1 MKITIIGTGY
11 VGLVS
16 GAVFADWGHDVL
28 CLDVNEKKI
37 EMIKKGVM
45 PIYEE
50 GLEELVKKV
59 QDEGKFIATTDYERA
74 IKHGE
79 LIFICVGTPSNQSGA
94 AELGYVFSAAESIG
108 KYIDEG
114 EYKVIITKST
124 VPVGTHKRVKESI
137 TKGAEGRK
145 IDFDVASN
153 PEFLREGTSIFD
165 ANNTDRVVIG
175 SDSDRAL
182 DKLESI
188 YKHLNTIIVKTDI
201 ASAELIKYA
210 ANAFLATKISF
221 INEISQICERTGADV
236 KSVAY
241 GMGLDNRIGPKFLNA
256 GIGYGGSC
264 FPKDVEALYRT
275 SSEKFYDFRLLRGVM
290 DANERQ
296 KHYFLEKV
304 TNKLGH
310 NLSGMTF
317 GVLGAAFKDGTDDVR
332 KSVALEVI
340 KILRGMGATIHLFD
354 PAAIQ
359 NAKGELGD
367 ENMKYAESA
376 EKVFDKSDAIFI
388 LTEWKDFVGL
398 DFEALSNKV
407 KNKIIFDGKNLLDP
421 KQIASFGYEYFGVGR
436 NGNGNGH

>member
-16 GAVFADWGHDVL
+16 GAVFADWGHDVM
-28 CLDVNEKKI
+28 CLDINEKKI
-37 EMIKKGVM
+37 EMIKKGIM

-59 QDEGKFIATTDYERA
+59 QDEGKFVATTDYEKA
-74 IKHGE
+74 VKHGE

-108 KYIDEG
+108 KYIDDG
-114 EYKVIITKST
+114 DYKVIITKST
-124 VPVGTHKRVKESI
+124 VPVGTHKKVKESVK
-137 TKGAEGRK
+137 KGAGDK
-145 IDFDVASN
+145 NISFDVASN

-165 ANNTDRVVIG
+165 ANNTDRVIIG

-182 DKLESI
+182 DILETI
-188 YKHLNTIIVKTDI
+188 YAHLGTTIVRTDL

-236 KSVAY
+236 KSVAH

-304 TNKLGH
+304 TNKLGS
-310 NLSGMTF
+310 NLSGKTF

-340 KILRGMGATIHLFD
+340 KILRGWGATLHLYD
-354 PAAIQ
+354 PAALE
-359 NAKGELGD
+359 NAKNELGD
-367 ENMKYAESA
+367 ENMRYLDNAE
-376 EKVFDKSDAIFI
+376 DAFRKTDALFI
-388 LTEWKDFVGL
+388 LTEWKTFASL
-398 DFEALSNKV
+398 DYANLGEDMNSKL
-407 KNKIIFDGKNLLDP
+407 IFDGKNMLEP
-421 KQIASFGYEYFGVGR
+421 KMMKDYGYEYFGVGR
-436 NGNGNGH
+436 NGN